1 MAKVTKSRNRPA
13 QSGRENTL
21 GAQGRLLDELLD
33 ELDGGGCANVHRSHS
48 RWSFRERSIRAML
61 RQPDGGE
68 VELALAARNLSVG
81 GVSLLHSAFVYP
93 GTVITVDLPR
103 ADKKIQRVNGQVM
116 RCDHVRG
123 VIHELGVKFE
133 EAINLRDFQA
143 ADPFSET
150 FSYENIDL
158 SQLRGTVV
166 HIDPSQID
174 RQIVRHLLKDT
185 ALSIRGCETLE
196 EARPYID
203 KGCDLIL
210 AEFNMPDSDGA
221 MLASLL
227 RSEGHT
233 MPIVIASSSTTKTT
247 LDMIKRASVDVFI
260 AKPIEEGRL
269 IAAIAEYLAPESAY
283 QDQKAAGLDEGMR
296 ELAAMFSSGLG
307 DYADRLEKAIEA
319 DETDEMFGIATQ
331 MKGSALALGFEKI
344 GMCSTEVVQAI
355 DENERKETLN
365 RVVRKLIMACR
376 TARPVV

>member
-1 MAKVTKSRNRPA
+1 MAKVTRSRNRPA

-21 GAQGRLLDELLD
+21 GKQSRMLDELLD
-33 ELDGGGCANVHRSHS
+33 EMDESGGQSVHRSHS
-48 RWSFRERSIRAML
+48 RWSFRQRSLSAML

-68 VELALAARNLSVG
+68 VQLSLAARNLSVG
-81 GVSLLHSAFVYP
+81 GMSLLHSAFVYTDTP
-93 GTVITVDLPR
+93 ITVDLPR
-103 ADKKIQRVNGQVM
+103 ADKKIQRVTGKVM

-123 VIHELGVKFE
+123 VIHELGIKFDE
-133 EAINLRDFQA
+133 PINLRDFQE
-143 ADPFSET
+143 ADPFSST

-185 ALSIRGCETLE
+185 ALSIRGCESLE
-196 EARPYID
+196 EARQYID

-210 AEFNMPDSDGA
+210 AEFNLPDSDGA
-221 MLASLL
+221 MLTSLL

-233 MPIVIASSSTTKTT
+233 MPIVIASSSTSQTT
-247 LDMIKRASVDVFI
+247 LDMVKRAAVDVFI
-260 AKPIEEGRL
+260 AKPIEESRL
-269 IAAIAEYLAPESAY
+269 ISAIAEYLAPESAY
-283 QDQKAAGLDEGMR
+283 KDQKSAGLDEGMR

-307 DYADRLEKAIEA
+307 DYAERLEKAIEA
-319 DETDEMFGIATQ
+319 DETDEIFGIATQ

-344 GMCSTEVVQAI
+344 GACSTEVVQAI
-355 DENERKETLN
+355 DNNDRTETLH
-365 RVVRKLIMACR
+365 RLVRKLIMACR

>member
-1 MAKVTKSRNRPA
+1 MAKVTRSRKRPA

-21 GAQGRLLDELLD
+21 GAQGRQLDELLD
-33 ELDGGGCANVHRSHS
+33 ELDGGGGNSVHRSHS
-48 RWSFRERSIRAML
+48 RWSFRERSIRALL

-68 VELALAARNLSVG
+68 VELSLAARNLSVG
-81 GVSLLHSAFVYP
+81 GASLLHSAFVYP
-93 GTVITVDLPR
+93 DTAITVDLPR
-103 ADKKIQRVNGQVM
+103 ADKKFQRVVGKVM

-123 VIHELGVKFE
+123 VIHELGVKFDE
-133 EAINLRDFQA
+133 PINLRDFQQ

-166 HIDPSQID
+166 NIDPSQID

-196 EARPYID
+196 EARQYID

-210 AEFNMPDSDGA
+210 AEFNLPDSDGA
-221 MLASLL
+221 MLTSLL

-233 MPIVIASSSTTKTT
+233 MPIVITSSSTTKTT
-247 LDMIKRASVDVFI
+247 LDMIRRAAVDVFI

-269 IAAIAEYLAPESAY
+269 ISAIAEYLAPESAY
-283 QDQKAAGLDEGMR
+283 QDQKSAGLDEGMR
-296 ELAAMFSSGLG
+296 ELATMFSASLSDFAAQLEQGVEEKDTESILG
-307 DYADRLEKAIEA
+307 V
-319 DETDEMFGIATQ
+319 ATQ

-344 GMCSTEVVQAI
+344 GVCSTEVVQAI
-355 DENERKETLN
+355 DDNQPSETVFRLA
-365 RVVRKLIMACR
+365 RKLIMACR